1 MTVVRG
7 IVYDTSGNPVSGR
20 TVRAY
25 RRDTGALLGSATSH
39 DGSAPTGNPY
49 YNNAELLLPLDTVF
63 TDVSPTPKTA
73 TVNGTATISSAWS
86 KFGGASANFPNTT
99 SAYVT
104 YGAASAFDWLTLT
117 LESWTIHGHFRVP
130 DTTGA
135 KAIITK
141 GTNNTT
147 QACVLLLVSG
157 TNLQCNIYQSTAF
170 AGVGAIATG
179 VTANTDHH
187 FEVVYDAPNRQF
199 KTALDGAFGSW
210 QSIAASTEYV
220 TANGAQLTL
229 GRYSDAAVPM
239 SGYVDD
245 LEILRGVIAH
255 TSNFTPPAAALQTF
269 QLTPTLALGEY
280 YIDLAGYTGEI
291 NVVALDDSG
300 GSTENDLII
309 RTTGI

>member
-20 TVRAY
+20 AVRAY

-49 YNNAELLLPLDTVF
+49 YTSTELLLPMNSAF

-73 TVNGTATISSAWS
+73 TVNGSAAISSGWS
-86 KFGGASANFPNTT
+86 AFGGSSGNFPNTT
-99 SAYVT
+99 AAYVT
-104 YGAASAFDWLTLT
+104 YGAASAFDWLTRT
-117 LESWTIHGHFRVP
+117 LESWTISGWLRVP

-135 KAIITK
+135 KTLIAK

-147 QACVLLLVSG
+147 QACVLVLVSG
-157 TNLQCNIYQSTAF
+157 ANLQCSIYQSSAY
-170 AGVGAIATG
+170 AGVGAIAAG
-179 VTANTDHH
+179 VAANTDHH
-187 FEVVYDAPNRQF
+187 FEIIYNATTREF
-199 KTALDGAFGSW
+199 KVALDGAFGSA
-210 QSIAASTEYV
+210 QTLAAEANYN
-220 TANGAQLTL
+220 TANGELLTL
-229 GRYSDAAVPM
+229 GRFSDAAVPM
-239 SGYVDD
+239 DGYIDD
-245 LEILRGVIAH
+245 LTIIRGVQAH
-255 TSNFTPPAAALQTF
+255 TSNFTRPSAALDAF

-309 RTTGI
+309 RTTGV